1 MNNLE
6 FADIFIVKA
15 RENFMFLLMSTLL
28 KMLRLKNLNP
38 LIVNLITLQNY
49 FMFVKLV
56 RNLLSIH
63 NTIQTFVHPFFS
75 KDIYNVLI
83 DKYIVWFLYRFGQYF
98 PWNYNYTF
106 IFFFFRKENIALN
119 SCFQYYCTDQYKCCL
134 CK

>member
-83 DKYIVWFLYRFGQYF
+83 DKYIV
-98 PWNYNYTF
+98 
-106 IFFFFRKENIALN
+106 
-119 SCFQYYCTDQYKCCL
+119 
-134 CK
+134 

>member
-83 DKYIVWFLYRFGQYF
+83 DKYIVLFLYRFGQYF
-98 PWNYNYTF
+98 P
-106 IFFFFRKENIALN
+106 
-119 SCFQYYCTDQYKCCL
+119 
-134 CK
+134 